1 MNTTVKYLLA
11 SWGRTSTSMLRTWWN
26 THGSMLM
33 RIAIAL
39 MVSVSI
45 AWLGYQF
52 WRLLWQQDPIW
63 PTSPRGAVDLNLR
76 YKELHNWFA
85 GEPVPR
91 VYPPASYIILWPLL
105 GWLPFTLAK
114 WLWAVTTVAA
124 LICLVYLV
132 VKKSGAN
139 TVLERVFVAL
149 MPISMYATGATIGN
163 GQLIIHILPAIL
175 AGLLILQNRNCT
187 FRKELLAVALMIF
200 SLVKPNVSI
209 PFLWIAILAPGRLR
223 PALLIA
229 LGYIA
234 LTLLALSLQETPE
247 INLLSPENIQE
258 SPQDIPNITIPESLT
273 DLQNLYTWS
282 ATWAQSDRY
291 SDLPV
296 LLVTLGLQKLILP
309 VTLLVLAA
317 QGLWTFRHRNG
328 DVWILLGVAAIVARF
343 WAYHRWFD
351 DLLILIPMVALFRI
365 AKQGT
370 SANGCDVVAGVLLAI
385 TLLATL
391 APGGLYLFPPP
402 WNSLYAVGQSV
413 IWVIVLTFLLD
424 QARYEKKA

>member
-1 MNTTVKYLLA
+1 
-11 SWGRTSTSMLRTWWN
+11 MLRTWWD

-39 MVSVSI
+39 MVTVAI

-52 WRLLWQQDPIW
+52 WRLLWQQDSIW
-63 PTSPRGAVDLNLR
+63 PTSPSGAVDLNLR
-76 YKELHNWFA
+76 YKELHRWFA
-85 GEPVPR
+85 GEPVPP

-105 GWLPFTLAK
+105 GWLPFTPVK
-114 WLWAVTTVAA
+114 WFWAVTTVAA
-124 LICLVYLV
+124 LVWLVFLV
-132 VKKSGAN
+132 VKESGAN
-139 TVLERVFVAL
+139 TAIERVFVAL

-187 FRKELLAVALMIF
+187 FRKELLAVALIIF

-209 PFLWIAILAPGRLR
+209 PFLWIAILATGRLR
-223 PALLIA
+223 PALLVA

-234 LTLLALSLQETPE
+234 LTLFALSFRGTPE

-258 SPQDIPNITIPESLT
+258 SQQDIPNITIPESLADIT
-273 DLQNLYTWS
+273 KLYTWS

-291 SDLPV
+291 SDIPV
-296 LLVTLGLQKLILP
+296 LLATLGLNSWIIP
-309 VTLLVLAA
+309 VTLFILAL
-317 QGLWTFRHRNG
+317 QGLWTFRYRNG
-328 DVWILLGVAAIVARF
+328 DIWLLVGVAAIVARF

-351 DLLILIPMVALFRI
+351 DLLILLPMVALFRI
-365 AKQGT
+365 ANRERSTNSRK
-370 SANGCDVVAGVLLAI
+370 VVAGVLLAI
-385 TLLATL
+385 TLLSTL
-391 APGGLYLFPPP
+391 APGGLYLFLPP

-413 IWVIVLTFLLD
+413 IWVIALIFLLD
-424 QARYEKKA
+424 QSRYEKNA

>member
-1 MNTTVKYLLA
+1 
-11 SWGRTSTSMLRTWWN
+11 
-26 THGSMLM
+26 
-33 RIAIAL
+33 
-39 MVSVSI
+39 
-45 AWLGYQF
+45 
-52 WRLLWQQDPIW
+52 
-63 PTSPRGAVDLNLR
+63 
-76 YKELHNWFA
+76 
-85 GEPVPR
+85 
-91 VYPPASYIILWPLL
+91 
-105 GWLPFTLAK
+105 
-114 WLWAVTTVAA
+114 VAA

-402 WNSLYAVGQSV
+402 WNSLYAVVQSV
-413 IWVIVLTFLLD
+413 IWVIVLIFLLD
-424 QARYEKKA
+424 HARYEKNA

>member
-1 MNTTVKYLLA
+1 MNTAAKYLLA

-63 PTSPRGAVDLNLR
+63 PTSPSGAVDLNLR

-105 GWLPFTLAK
+105 GWLPFTPVK

-124 LICLVYLV
+124 LVWLVYLV
-132 VKKSGAN
+132 VKESRAN
-139 TVLERVFVAL
+139 TALERVFVAL
-149 MPISMYATGATIGN
+149 MPISMYSTGATIGN
-163 GQLIIHILPAIL
+163 GQLIIHILPALL
-175 AGLLILQNRNCT
+175 AGLLFLHKRNCT
-187 FRKELLAVALMIF
+187 FRKELLAVALIIF
-200 SLVKPNVSI
+200 ALVKPNASV
-209 PFLWIAILAPGRLR
+209 PFLWIALFVSGRFR
-223 PALLIA
+223 PAQLIG

-234 LTLLALSLQETPE
+234 ITLYALSFQELPKIE
-247 INLLSPENIQE
+247 LPSPENVQE
-258 SPQDIPNITIPESLT
+258 SPLDILTLTIPKSLEIIS
-273 DLQNLYTWS
+273 NLPTNS

-296 LLVTLGLQKLILP
+296 LLVTLGLNEWILP
-309 VTLLVLAA
+309 VTLLILAA
-317 QGLWTFRHRNG
+317 QGLWTFRYRNR
-328 DVWILLGVAAIVARF
+328 DIWLLLGVAAIVARF

-351 DLLILIPMVALFRI
+351 DLLILLPMVALFRI
-365 AKQGT
+365 AHRGP
-370 SANGCDVVAGVLLAI
+370 SANGREVVSGVLLAI
-385 TLLATL
+385 TLLSTV

-402 WNSLYAVGQSV
+402 WNSYYAIGQSV
-413 IWVIVLTFLLD
+413 IWVIALIFLLD
-424 QARYEKKA
+424 QARYEKNA

>member
-1 MNTTVKYLLA
+1 MKTAVNYLLG
-11 SWGRTSTSMLRTWWN
+11 SWSRTSTYMLRTWWD

-39 MVSVSI
+39 MVTVAI

-63 PTSPRGAVDLNLR
+63 PTSPSGAVDLNLR
-76 YKELHNWFA
+76 YKELHRWFA
-85 GEPVPR
+85 GEPVPP

-105 GWLPFTLAK
+105 GWLPFTPVK
-114 WLWAVTTVAA
+114 WFWAVTTVAA
-124 LICLVYLV
+124 LVWLVFLV
-132 VKKSGAN
+132 VKESGAN
-139 TVLERVFVAL
+139 TAIERVFVAL

-187 FRKELLAVALMIF
+187 FGKELLAVALIIF

-209 PFLWIAILAPGRLR
+209 PFLWVAILAPGRLR
-223 PALLIA
+223 PALLVA

-234 LTLLALSLQETPE
+234 LTLFALSLRETPE

-258 SPQDIPNITIPESLT
+258 SPQDIPNITIPESFADIT
-273 DLQNLYTWS
+273 KLYTWS
-282 ATWAQSDRY
+282 ATWAERDRY

-296 LLVTLGLQKLILP
+296 LLTTLGLKAWIIP
-309 VTLLVLAA
+309 VTLFIMAL
-317 QGLWTFRHRNG
+317 QGLWTFRYRNG
-328 DVWILLGVAAIVARF
+328 DIWLLVSVAAIIARV

-351 DLLILIPMVALFRI
+351 DLLILLPMVALFRI
-365 AKQGT
+365 ANRERSTNSRK
-370 SANGCDVVAGVLLAI
+370 VVAGVLLAI
-385 TLLATL
+385 TLLSTL

-413 IWVIVLTFLLD
+413 IWVIVLIFLLD
-424 QARYEKKA
+424 QARCEKKA

>member
-1 MNTTVKYLLA
+1 
-11 SWGRTSTSMLRTWWN
+11 MLRTWWT

-63 PTSPRGAVDLNLR
+63 PTSPSGAVDLNKR
-76 YKELHNWFA
+76 FNELHSWFA

-105 GWLPFTLAK
+105 GWLPFTPVK

-124 LICLVYLV
+124 LVWLVYLV
-132 VKKSGAN
+132 VKESRAN
-139 TVLERVFVAL
+139 TALERVFVAL
-149 MPISMYATGATIGN
+149 MPISMYSTGATIGN

-187 FRKELLAVALMIF
+187 FRKELLAVALIIF

-223 PALLIA
+223 SALLIA

-234 LTLLALSLQETPE
+234 LTLLALSFRETPE
-247 INLLSPENIQE
+247 INLLSPKNILE
-258 SPQDIPNITIPESLT
+258 SLQDIHDITIPESLA
-273 DLQNLYTWS
+273 DIPKLYTWS

-296 LLVTLGLQKLILP
+296 LLATLGLKAWIIP
-309 VTLLVLAA
+309 VTLFILAL
-317 QGLWTFRHRNG
+317 QGLWTFRYRNG
-328 DVWILLGVAAIVARF
+328 DIWLLLGVSAIVARF

-351 DLLILIPMVALFRI
+351 DLLILLPMVALFRI
-365 AKQGT
+365 AHRGP
-370 SANGCDVVAGVLLAI
+370 SANGREVVAGVLLAI
-385 TLLATL
+385 TLLSTI

-402 WNSLYAVGQSV
+402 WNSLYAVGQSLV
-413 IWVIVLTFLLD
+413 WIIVLIFLLD
-424 QARYEKKA
+424 HARYEKNA